1 MLVQGLSSVE
11 ARYTL
16 ITAMD
21 LKSTV
26 VRFLLP
32 LRQINMYSQ
41 IITGMSKIH
50 NLLAILIFL
59 VALPCAKAAEPDWR
73 PYEQLLASHTRSG
86 ISYGVSLTQVD
97 YVAISNN
104 PAWPRV
110 LASIED
116 FPTTQLANRQ
126 EQLSYY
132 INAYN
137 IMAIK
142 MVLDHWPLESIK
154 DAGNFFR
161 PVWKQTIGKIN
172 GKSVSLHEIEH
183 EILRPM
189 GDPRIHMAIVCA
201 SVSCPDLRS
210 EAYTSTK
217 LERQMDEQ
225 SKHFLSN
232 SNKGVRIEENTLHVS
247 KIFHWFE
254 DDFRAQGGVEKFIKR
269 YRRDLPDVLE
279 LKANLPYDWSLNTTG
294 EK

>member
-1 MLVQGLSSVE
+1 
-11 ARYTL
+11 
-16 ITAMD
+16 
-21 LKSTV
+21 
-26 VRFLLP
+26 
-32 LRQINMYSQ
+32 
-41 IITGMSKIH
+41 MSKIH

-110 LASIED
+110 LACIED

-189 GDPRIHMAIVCA
+189 GDPR
-201 SVSCPDLRS
+201 
-210 EAYTSTK
+210 
-217 LERQMDEQ
+217 
-225 SKHFLSN
+225 
-232 SNKGVRIEENTLHVS
+232 
-247 KIFHWFE
+247 
-254 DDFRAQGGVEKFIKR
+254 
-269 YRRDLPDVLE
+269 
-279 LKANLPYDWSLNTTG
+279 
-294 EK
+294 